1 MSGMTKTIKYLAI
14 AFALFLAFSIIS
26 GIMYSVLSLSNVF
39 NDNDNQAIAEELHDL
54 EINDNTLLLDIDVL
68 GSNIII
74 KQGDVFKAETNNKYI
89 KTKQDKNRLY
99 IEESGHKWFH
109 NSNNSELI
117 IYVPNNFVFDAV
129 SVETGAGKVNVERLT
144 TKKLY
149 FDLGAGKAKINNL
162 MVLEDAKI
170 DGGAGEISIDA
181 ISIND
186 LDLDMGMGKLSLKS
200 KLTGKNKI
208 DSGVGELN
216 LSIVGSLE
224 DYEITLDK
232 GVGSATLDGKTMIDE
247 STYGSGM
254 NKLDIDG
261 GVGSI
266 NINFIEE

>member
-1 MSGMTKTIKYLAI
+1 MNELTKTIKYLAI

-26 GIMYSVLSLSNVF
+26 GIMYSFLSLSNIF
-39 NDNDNQAIAEELHDL
+39 NNDNQAVIEKLHDL

-74 KQGDVFKAETNNKYI
+74 KQGDIFKAETNNKYI
-89 KTKQDKNRLY
+89 KTKQDKNKLY
-99 IEESGHKWFH
+99 ITENRHNWFH

-117 IYVPNNFVFDAV
+117 IYVPDNFVFDGV
-129 SVETGAGKVNVERLT
+129 SLETGAGKVNVERLT
-144 TKKLY
+144 TKQLY
-149 FDLGAGKAKINNL
+149 FNLGAGKVEINNL
-162 MVLEDAKI
+162 MALEDAEI

-181 ISIND
+181 IDIND

-208 DSGVGELN
+208 DSGLGELN
-216 LSIVGSLE
+216 LSIIGSLE

-232 GVGSATLDGKTMIDE
+232 GIGSATLDGKPMSNE
-247 STYGSGM
+247 FTYGSGI

-266 NINFIEE
+266 NINSIEE